1 MQPAELKKMVLDL
14 QKVKSES
21 QNIEIKT
28 ANLGCPTKLYDTL
41 SSFSNQDG
49 GGIIIFGI
57 NEKKDFEIQGV
68 YDSQDL
74 QKKVSEQCNQMEPL
88 VRALFTVC
96 EVNGKVV
103 VSAEIPGVDVS
114 LRPVFYKG
122 SGRLKGSYIRIG
134 DFDEHMSEYEI
145 YSYEAFRKRIR
156 DDLRVIENANFSL
169 VNEQRLKD
177 YVESIKAERNNLRN
191 NVTDEQILELMGVLV
206 ANKPTIS
213 ALMTFSLYP
222 QAYFPQLC
230 ITAVCLPGLKQGET
244 GDDGERFID
253 NKRITGAIPDML
265 EDALDF
271 VKRNSKIRTII
282 NESGER
288 IDKSEYPIIAVRE
301 AILNALIHRDYSIY
315 TENTPITIEMFRDRL
330 EITNPGG
337 LYGRMSVNELGKI
350 HPETRN
356 PILTNML
363 EILHI
368 TENRYSGVPTIY
380 RELEKNG
387 LPTPVFI
394 SRQGE
399 FKIIIK
405 NSLYKENMSLE
416 DKILNYCTIPRSREE
431 LVNFVGKTRN
441 YVMSKIIIP
450 LIENKKLRMTIPD
463 KPKSYNQ
470 KYIKNN

>member
-1 MQPAELKKMVLDL
+1 M
-14 QKVKSES
+14 
-21 QNIEIKT
+21 
-28 ANLGCPTKLYDTL
+28 
-41 SSFSNQDG
+41 SSFSNQDD

-103 VSAEIPGVDVS
+103 VSAEIPSVDVS

-122 SGRLKGSYIRIG
+122 SGRLKGSYIRVG

-206 ANKPTIS
+206 DNKPTMS

-282 NESGER
+282 NQSGER

-301 AILNALIHRDYSIY
+301 AILNALIHRDYSI
-315 TENTPITIEMFRDRL
+315 
-330 EITNPGG
+330 
-337 LYGRMSVNELGKI
+337 
-350 HPETRN
+350 
-356 PILTNML
+356 
-363 EILHI
+363 
-368 TENRYSGVPTIY
+368 
-380 RELEKNG
+380 
-387 LPTPVFI
+387 
-394 SRQGE
+394 
-399 FKIIIK
+399 
-405 NSLYKENMSLE
+405 
-416 DKILNYCTIPRSREE
+416 
-431 LVNFVGKTRN
+431 
-441 YVMSKIIIP
+441 
-450 LIENKKLRMTIPD
+450 
-463 KPKSYNQ
+463 
-470 KYIKNN
+470 